1 MKHALKNDN
10 KISDTCDIFMNEV
23 VMEENNVEEELK
35 LNPSLQSEI
44 EKYLEIENEEKM
56 MKQNLKN
63 CIIKG
68 NCGN

>member
-1 MKHALKNDN
+1 
-10 KISDTCDIFMNEV
+10 MNEV
-23 VMEENNVEEELK
+23 VMEENNVEEESK
-35 LNPSLQSEI
+35 VNPSLHSEI

-63 CIIKG
+63 CIVKG